1 MYLHSKH
8 GFECSTFTC
17 SESSS
22 TVVGESYMNE
32 MDGLRLRT
40 GESVVVFAVLMQ
52 NVCFSEMQ
60 MTERSKNNI
69 TLNFSQLRIFFFI
82 FLVTFFFTFSVE
94 IYNINKLNCLARTYS
109 YLKWSALEILII
121 KFPSATSFLKQC
133 FKWFI

>member
-1 MYLHSKH
+1 
-8 GFECSTFTC
+8 
-17 SESSS
+17 
-22 TVVGESYMNE
+22 MNE

-109 YLKWSALEILII
+109 YLK
-121 KFPSATSFLKQC
+121 
-133 FKWFI
+133 